1 MSTLNT
7 PKQER
12 DSSFYEDQ
20 FTDSTNWGPG
30 QFEAFCAEIGFI
42 EPDAE
47 DFFGHRAS
55 RVWEAMTEQQ
65 KADFVS
71 DFDDWLDA

>member
-1 MSTLNT
+1 MTSLNT
-7 PKQER
+7 PKSDR
-12 DSSFYEDQ
+12 DSQFYADQ
-20 FTDSTNWGPG
+20 FADATNWGPRE
-30 QFEAFCAEIGFI
+30 FEKFCDVIGFV

-55 RVWEAMTEQQ
+55 RVWEAMTEIQ
-65 KADFVS
+65 KADFAS